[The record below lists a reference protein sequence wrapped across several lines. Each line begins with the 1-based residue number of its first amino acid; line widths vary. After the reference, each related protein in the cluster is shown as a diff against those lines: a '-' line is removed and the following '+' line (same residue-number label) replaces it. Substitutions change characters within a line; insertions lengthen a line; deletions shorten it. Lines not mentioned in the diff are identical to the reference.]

1 VDRASFDRIARTLAG
16 AATRRDGFRALIGAA
31 VAVIGA
37 GGGAVVDAAPN
48 GQQKRRAERAGAS
61 KKPSA
66 KGKPSAQGPCGNG
79 KRKDNICT
87 SDGDCCTGICNL
99 GAGKKNKDRR
109 GRCRCMKRNKPCTA
123 DVNCC
128 NTLTCN
134 QGRCSMH
141 KPGPTPPKPAGKV
154 PTGSGCTQ
162 VDTCASELASCT
174 TYTSNAPRGSY
185 CLLPDAATCS
195 AAEQCVG
202 QVCNGGVC
210 GKGLIPTGEA
220 CTGGDTCASAGASC
234 VSYGSSNPAGTYCLR
249 ANGAACDGAGDCVS
263 QICID
268 EVCSA
273 VAETCDVCPT
283 CTYTT
288 VQAAI
293 DGVAAGSTIRI
304 DEGFYEEDL
313 IVDKDLRLKACN
325 GAKVFLYNSSDGSRT
340 ISRADNGTLVSLTI
354 SDISVGAAD
363 KYDFGGGIFG
373 WFNLTL
379 NGTTKVADGRIEQ
392 AGGCIELGSG
402 NFDVDWDNDIYNDG
416 TVGACTLTIA
426 DKAQVTNCTS
436 GWAGGNIWMGC
447 IGGTITM
454 SGDASVTSGAAG
466 DDGGGIWTAGEVSI
480 TLADRVLA
488 GGCYAGDDGG
498 AIFASER
505 STLRMSGT
513 ATVLGNRSGDDGGG
527 IATDSYTELDMS
539 GQSVIAENT
548 SNWSGG
554 GFVGGCY
561 GSVIRM
567 SGEAT
572 IRDNT
577 AVIAGG
583 GAYLQGAPSPDEGDS
598 LAIILSMK
606 GSAKIHGNATVDES
620 DPDDPYPGGAGVH
633 VSDNVKVELEDQAS
647 IYGNETPRV
656 GGGIWSAS
664 DVILKGTSSIRDNK
678 ARQGGGVYLAGPVPW
693 DPEDVVTPIK
703 LKVASTAKVS
713 GNNPDQCVSTG
724 EASC

>member
-1 VDRASFDRIARTLAG
+1 MDRASFDRIARKLAG
-16 AATRRDGFRALIGAA
+16 AATRRDGFKALIGAA

-48 GQQKRRAERAGAS
+48 GPAKRRAERAGAS

-66 KGKPSAQGPCGNG
+66 KGKPSTQGPCGSG

-87 SDGDCCTGICNL
+87 SDSDCCTGICNL
-99 GAGKKNKDRR
+99 GASKKNKDRR

-123 DVNCC
+123 DANCC

-134 QGRCSMH
+134 QGRCSMR
-141 KPGPTPPKPAGKV
+141 KPGPTPLKPASTV
-154 PTGSGCTQ
+154 ATGSACTP
-162 VDTCASELASCT
+162 VDTCASNQAACT
-174 TYTSNAPRGSY
+174 TYSSNAPRGSY

-202 QVCNGGVC
+202 QVCSGGVC

-304 DEGFYEEDL
+304 DEGSYEEDL

-325 GAKVFLYNSSDGSRT
+325 GAKVFLYNTSDGSRT

-379 NGTTKVADGRIEQ
+379 NGTTKVENGRTEQ

-466 DDGGGIWTAGEVSI
+466 DDGGGIWAAPEVSI
-480 TLADRVLA
+480 TLADNVLA
-488 GGCYAGDDGG
+488 GGCYAADDGG
-498 AIFASER
+498 AIFASRR
-505 STLRMSGT
+505 STLRLSGT
-513 ATVLGNRSGDDGGG
+513 ATILGNRSSDDGGG
-527 IATDSYTELDMS
+527 VALDSYGEVDMS
-539 GQSVIAENT
+539 DQSSIAEND
-548 SNWSGG
+548 SGWSGG
-554 GFVGGCY
+554 GVVDIGCY
-561 GSVIRM
+561 DSRVLM
-567 SGEAT
+567 SGDAV
-572 IRDNT
+572 IRDNR
-577 AVIAGG
+577 AQRNGG
-583 GAYLQGAPSPDEGDS
+583 GIYLQGIQLRDRDNV
-598 LAIILSMK
+598 ILSMK
-606 GSAKIHGNATVDES
+606 GNAKIYGNSTTQDGDGGGVVTG
-620 DPDDPYPGGAGVH
+620 DDGEIVLA
-633 VSDNVKVELEDQAS
+633 DQAS
-647 IYGNETPRV
+647 IFDNSATGS
-656 GGGIWSAS
+656 GGGIHTSS
-664 DVILKGTSSIRDNK
+664 DVTLKDTSSIRNNE
-678 ARQGGGVYLAGPVPW
+678 ANGTGGGVFLAGPTPW
-693 DPEDVVTPIK
+693 YEDQEITPIA
-703 LKVASTAKVS
+703 LKVASTAKVT
-713 GNNPDQCVSTG
+713 GNKPDQCDSAG